1 MKVMKLLKERGY
13 YISAIRYP
21 TVARGSA
28 RLRLALMSSHT
39 REEMDGLADALK
51 ECISLAEYE

>member
-1 MKVMKLLKERGY
+1 MRVMELLKERGY

-21 TVARGSA
+21 TVAKGSA

-39 REEMDGLADALK
+39 REDLEGLADALK
-51 ECISLAEYE
+51 ESMELSENE

>member
-1 MKVMKLLKERGY
+1 MKERGY

-21 TVARGSA
+21 TVAKGTA

-39 REEMDGLADALK
+39 RGELEGLADALE
-51 ECISLAEYE
+51 ECMGME

>member
-1 MKVMKLLKERGY
+1 MRVMELLKERGY

-28 RLRLALMSSHT
+28 RLRAALMASHT
-39 REEMDGLADALK
+39 KEDMDGLADALR
-51 ECISLAEYE
+51 ECMELAD